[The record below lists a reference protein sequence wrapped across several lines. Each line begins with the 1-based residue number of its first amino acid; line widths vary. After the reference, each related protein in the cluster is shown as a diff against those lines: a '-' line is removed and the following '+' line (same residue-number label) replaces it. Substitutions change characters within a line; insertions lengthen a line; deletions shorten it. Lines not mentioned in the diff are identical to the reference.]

1 MSKINI
7 EPEWKE
13 VLQDYFQSPE
23 FANLTSFVKSEYNE
37 KTIYPAPEEI
47 FTAFWQT
54 PFSRVRVVILGQDPY
69 HDGGQ
74 ADGDG
79 QVGGFN
85 ALGDSRANFGSHDT
99 QIAESLECCDDFN
112 FILGVRDLAL
122 VGQHLGYFSGQLEDI
137 GVGLAFFL
145 VLDAIATSH
154 ASQRQKSNGRVRS
167 ALNQRLQNNLF

>member
-1 MSKINI
+1 M
-7 EPEWKE
+7 
-13 VLQDYFQSPE
+13 QSYL
-23 FANLTSFVKSEYNE
+23 FDAGALSWGF
-37 KTIYPAPEEI
+37 
-47 FTAFWQT
+47 
-54 PFSRVRVVILGQDPY
+54 
-69 HDGGQ
+69 DGGQ

-167 ALNQRLQNNLF
+167 ALNQRLQNNLFWLVFTISFCIFISNTVPKQPWWRHGSQTWKEATTNTNPKFGESKVCFPVI